1 MRYVSQD
8 VVCALIRL
16 ARVFDAKVDVTEPD
30 PGSNPSDDQARSVL
44 EDRAD
49 DPTAGELARL
59 IDELDVDQAA
69 ELVALFWIGRGDFAR
84 DEQAAAIAEARRS
97 DFRTT
102 ARYLIGKPLLAEHLE
117 AGLAA
122 FGLACDEEIGPT

>member
-1 MRYVSQD
+1 MRYLSRD
-8 VVCALIRL
+8 IVCALIRL
-16 ARVFDAKVDVTEPD
+16 ARVLETKVDVVEPD
-30 PGSNPSDDQARSVL
+30 PGSNPTDDQSRGVI
-44 EDRAD
+44 EDYAD
-49 DPTAGELARL
+49 DPTAGELTRL
-59 IDELDVDQAA
+59 IDELDVDSSA
-69 ELVALFWIGRGDFAR
+69 ELVALFWIGRGDFTR
-84 DEQAAAIAEARRS
+84 DEHAAAITEARRS